1 MVSPSDKLTIRLQI
15 GKKMYP
21 LSIERAMEEI
31 YREAASQI
39 NAKLGQYQTAYPNQ
53 DAETYMAVS
62 ILDFATRA
70 ITAEREKNTADINE
84 AMAKLTK
91 EIESA
96 LKGNGEDSGEK
107 AETNPETAHD

>member
-1 MVSPSDKLTIRLQI
+1 MTPSSDKLTIKLQI

-21 LSIERAMEEI
+21 LAIDRAMEEV
-31 YREAASQI
+31 YREAAKQI
-39 NAKLGQYQTAYPNQ
+39 NAKLAQYQTAYPNQ

-70 ITAEREKNTADINE
+70 IKAEKEKDTAELAE
-84 AMAKLTK
+84 AMKKLTQ

-96 LKGNGEDSGEK
+96 LKGNKEGKGE
-107 AETNPETAHD
+107 

>member
-1 MVSPSDKLTIRLQI
+1 MAASSDKLTIKLQI

-21 LSIERAMEEI
+21 LAIDRAMEEV
-31 YREAASQI
+31 YREAAKQI

-53 DAETYMAVS
+53 DVETYMAVS

-70 ITAEREKNTADINE
+70 IKAEKEKDTADITE
-84 AMAKLTK
+84 AMAQLTK

-96 LKGNGEDSGEK
+96 LRGNGEGNGK
-107 AETNPETAHD
+107 